1 MKREKE
7 ANPKSENLLA
17 VNLDLEIE
25 ELEPIAAP
33 SLISNSNETLISDPE
48 E

>member
-7 ANPKSENLLA
+7 ANPKSKNLLA

-33 SLISNSNETLISDPE
+33 SWNNSNETLISDPE